1 MFFVFGDGGGE
12 RLDHGAKVRDL
23 GGETGQGAG
32 VGLSGAVFI
41 DDGAEL
47 LVPVERR
54 PADLGLFGDGGE
66 GDRLSRG
73 G

>member
-1 MFFVFGDGGGE
+1 MFGDGGGE

-41 DDGAEL
+41 DDGAQL

-54 PADLGLFGDGGE
+54 PA
-66 GDRLSRG
+66 RRRW
-73 G
+73 